1 MWQEREE
8 QRNQERHQEFG
19 RLYRRDQSDI
29 AEITDQQP
37 LGRTKLHSL
46 VRIARLSI
54 SASHRLGEPGAS
66 LHLCNGN
73 GSQSALWSDESHV
86 RRLLNHVLDGRNRT
100 ILTGQSIVG
109 VDSEDT
115 HET

>member
-73 GSQSALWSDESHV
+73 GSQSALWSYGSHV
-86 RRLLNHVLDGRNRT
+86 RRFLKQRLCGRNLT
-100 ILTGQSIVG
+100 IRNGASLEVG
-109 VDSEDT
+109 
-115 HET
+115 HA